1 VSADRASLGR
11 LWALMTTAFVDMV
24 GFLMILPVMPIYA
37 DRLGASPFVVGLI
50 VAAFAV
56 AQLAISPY
64 WGRLSDR
71 HGRRPM
77 LMLGATISGVAY
89 LVFALACSE
98 WAMARVSPTWLI
110 ALLFV
115 SRLVQGAAGG
125 TTGVVQAYVGDSIV
139 PEDRAKALGW
149 ITAATSVGVML
160 GPALG
165 SSAAFL
171 GPAAPGLAAAVLC
184 GVNLAFLRGW
194 LTESASAESRARAA
208 RHPGASLGRRMLEVL
223 AHPLRPVQRL
233 IWIYGIGMMAFMAI
247 NAMLALFLQARFG
260 MDEKSIGP
268 VYTFIGAVSLVMR
281 SVVLGPAVHRFGERG
296 TLQLGLVALVAGYV
310 LQPFAPTLW
319 TFGAAI
325 MLVPIG
331 TALLFPATTS
341 LVSRYADPHELGA
354 TMGVQQA
361 YGGFARLLGPVWAGA
376 AFQALGIDSPFWIS
390 ALLAAATL
398 GLALG
403 LEPPPKPRRP

>member
-1 VSADRASLGR
+1 
-11 LWALMTTAFVDMV
+11 
-24 GFLMILPVMPIYA
+24 
-37 DRLGASPFVVGLI
+37 
-50 VAAFAV
+50 
-56 AQLAISPY
+56 
-64 WGRLSDR
+64 
-71 HGRRPM
+71 
-77 LMLGATISGVAY
+77 
-89 LVFALACSE
+89 
-98 WAMARVSPTWLI
+98 MARVEPVWLI

-149 ITAATSVGVML
+149 ITSATSVGVMI

-171 GPAAPGLAAAVLC
+171 GPAAPGLAAAALC
-184 GVNLAFLRGW
+184 AVNLVFLRGW
-194 LTESASAESRARAA
+194 LPESASDESRARAA
-208 RHPGASLGRRMLEVL
+208 TQPGSTLGRRMLAVL
-223 AHPLRPVQRL
+223 AHPLAPVERL

-260 MDEKSIGP
+260 MNEKSIGP
-268 VYTFIGAVSLVMR
+268 VYTFIGTVSLVMR
-281 SVVLGPAVHRFGERG
+281 SVILGPAVQRFGERG
-296 TLQLGLVALVAGYV
+296 TMRLGLASLALGYT

-361 YGGFARLLGPVWAGA
+361 YGGVARLLGPVWAGA
-376 AFQALGIDSPFWIS
+376 VFQAFGIGSPFWIS
-390 ALLAAATL
+390 AGLAVATL
-398 GLALG
+398 VFALG
-403 LEPPPKPRRP
+403 LEPPPQPRRLS